1 MIEIILLLAF
11 CCFVFMIA
19 LGAVWFLNMGE
30 EGDECEGKD
39 KNGKYVRDED
49 LDCVLKSCDTGY
61 YKSGKKCLVDQ
72 SGVVCVPTGTPDPQG
87 TYLTTVSNVCTLSS
101 CATGYTKDGTTCSP
115 GPSACKPDQS
125 FDAQTGTVACESID
139 DFKPEA
145 ATWWG
150 AGISNAPVSSEEAT
164 AAGMS
169 HTFHE
174 LSSSATN
181 KKYIAMR
188 KTDQHCK
195 MVEIDVTKVGP
206 NCNYSINDAG
216 YSGMDVAGTS
226 GTACTA
232 TTDAEVIAQW
242 NAKTATPTARTAAT
256 DTGYGLKSIKYSM
269 YC

>member
-1 MIEIILLLAF
+1 MAAVAAIAGVGMMV
-11 CCFVFMIA
+11 CCSSSVAA
-19 LGAVWFLNMGE
+19 LMMGGE
-30 EGDECEGKD
+30 EKEIDGGDI
-39 KNGKYVRDED
+39 
-49 LDCVLKSCDTGY
+49 
-61 YKSGKKCLVDQ
+61 SGAGAGA
-72 SGVVCVPTGTPDPQG
+72 SGP
-87 TYLTTVSNVCTLSS
+87 
-101 CATGYTKDGTTCSP
+101 
-115 GPSACKPDQS
+115 ACKPDQS

-150 AGISNAPVSSEEAT
+150 AYINSSVPVSSDDPT
-164 AAGMS
+164 PNGGIS

-188 KTDQHCK
+188 KTAQHCK
-195 MVEIDVTKVGP
+195 MVEVDVTKVGG
-206 NCNYSINDAG
+206 NCNYSIKDAG
-216 YSGMDVAGTS
+216 YSGMDGGGTS

-242 NAKTATPTARTAAT
+242 NAKTAVPTARTAAT